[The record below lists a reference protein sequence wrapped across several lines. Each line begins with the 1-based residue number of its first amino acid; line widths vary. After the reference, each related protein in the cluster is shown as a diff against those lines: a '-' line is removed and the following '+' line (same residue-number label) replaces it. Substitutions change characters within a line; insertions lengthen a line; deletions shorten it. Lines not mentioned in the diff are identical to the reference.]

1 MAEASKIELGFEGGG
16 VLRCDV
22 GEAAFE
28 ELAAAFSV
36 AVDVLASRVVRE
48 PTVRARRSRGGACDE
63 HEPDR

>member
-28 ELAAAFSV
+28 ELAAAFS
-36 AVDVLASRVVRE
+36 APGRGPYELLVD
-48 PTVRARRSRGGACDE
+48 GA
-63 HEPDR
+63 PG